1 MGLATSESS
10 CAPKEKCQRQV
21 SFSLSSCR
29 ARLISAQYC
38 VQHRTSGVHGYR
50 PHHHFTYCYCPD
62 AGRKIV
68 SRWPPIQIQQCQ
80 HVQLLLSCCC
90 TQSTTVHDAVD
101 NPFSCTSGFHS
112 AAAFQ
117 LNLGGLSCFTK
128 HDNLLWSQL
137 TNLSPPNVHFKS
149 TIVNCNKK
157 NRGTG
162 MFPSQQYIHSHEH
175 DSGSL
180 DNQQNSSIWWL
191 EQWHRFNLKLF

>member
-1 MGLATSESS
+1 VGLATSESS

-50 PHHHFTYCYCPD
+50 PHYHLTYWYCRD

-68 SRWPPIQIQQCQ
+68 SCWPPIQIQQCQ

-90 TQSTTVHDAVD
+90 IQSTTVRDAGELFD
-101 NPFSCTSGFHS
+101 SA

-128 HDNLLWSQL
+128 HDNLL
-137 TNLSPPNVHFKS
+137 
-149 TIVNCNKK
+149 
-157 NRGTG
+157 
-162 MFPSQQYIHSHEH
+162 
-175 DSGSL
+175 
-180 DNQQNSSIWWL
+180 
-191 EQWHRFNLKLF
+191 